1 MAVKEL
7 EIILTRQLADSL
19 SIPIFITD
27 PNGNLLFFNEPA
39 EDILGKKYQ
48 DVGEMTIDVWSEL
61 FEPQDEKGNRIHR
74 VDLPLVKTLIYCQP
88 AQSSFWIKNM
98 KGARYYLSVTSFPLI
113 GRSNRFVGAVAI
125 FWQKEEL

>member
-27 PNGNLLFFNEPA
+27 TNGALLFFNEPA
-39 EDILGKKYQ
+39 EAILGVKFEETG
-48 DVGEMTIDVWSEL
+48 VMPMTAWSEL
-61 FEPQDEKGNRIHR
+61 FQPHEKNGKRIPR
-74 VDLPLVKTLIYCQP
+74 IDLPLTRTLMYCEP
-88 AQSSFWIKNM
+88 AKKDFWVTNINEEK
-98 KGARYYLSVTSFPLI
+98 YFLSVTSLPLI

-125 FWQKEEL
+125 FWSNKAE